1 MSIEQ
6 NDSRPA
12 ENARI
17 LIVDDNQYGLRAR
30 KTILEQLGHSI
41 IAINCPCA
49 ALNCF
54 SAEPFDL
61 VITDYRMPN
70 MSGAGLITRLRE
82 ARPGIPVILISG
94 FVDTL
99 GLDEATTG
107 ANAVIQKGAHEV
119 PQMIREVDRLL
130 GRTKP
135 ARKPP
140 TPRAGRPPGGLLSG
154 VAR

>member
-1 MSIEQ
+1 MSIEL
-6 NDSRPA
+6 NDSRPT
-12 ENARI
+12 EGARI
-17 LIVDDNQYGLRAR
+17 LIVDDNKFGLRAR

-41 IAINCPCA
+41 IAMDCPCA

-61 VITDYRMPN
+61 VITDYRMPH
-70 MSGAGLITRLRE
+70 MSGAKLIAQLRE
-82 ARPGIPVILISG
+82 ARPEIPVILISG
-94 FVDTL
+94 FAETL

-119 PQMIREVDRLL
+119 TQMIREVDRLL

-140 TPRAGRPPGGLLSG
+140 TPASGRRSTGLSNGAAL
-154 VAR
+154 